1 MHRYTSFHLLCK
13 GCILSVLLLYAC
25 KKQESSPSTPPKLM
39 YTPDTAIVLKG
50 AADTSVTPAT
60 TWNGSKGSFAFAV
73 PPVPGISIDN
83 STGKIFWTATVPIG
97 TYLLPVIAR
106 NAAPTADTVIYT
118 LIVSGPIS
126 TIAGNIR
133 GFSGDGGPAVN
144 ASLDNPSD
152 VTIDGQGNIYIADT
166 YNNRIRVIHPDGTI
180 HPFAGDGNSAFAGDG
195 GPAALAEFES
205 PYAISSDK
213 LGNLYITDYG
223 NSRIRKINANGIIS
237 TIAGTTYTTAG
248 YLGDGGPATQAQ
260 LYLIGGKVALDTSG
274 NLYIGDYGD
283 QRVREVTPDGIIHTI
298 AGTGSTGSFIPD
310 GTAAL
315 NAGIAN
321 PNGIYTGADGN
332 IYIVSEL
339 GSAVYRLN
347 TGDIYNVA
355 GSPNGWAGFGQ
366 SGDGGPALKAL
377 LNRPTNIVADR
388 QGNLFIADFAN
399 NKIREIDTKGIITTV
414 AGNGQSGFS
423 GDGGPAA
430 AAELEGPYG
439 LALDANGNL
448 YIADTFNHRIR
459 EVILH

>member
-1 MHRYTSFHLLCK
+1 MRRHTFIHLLCHA
-13 GCILSVLLLYAC
+13 CLLFFLLLTAC
-25 KKQESSPSTPPKLM
+25 KRSLSPVMPPILM

-50 AADTSVTPAT
+50 AADTSVTPVTA
-60 TWNGSKGSFAFAV
+60 WNGSKGSFAFAV
-73 PPVPGISIDN
+73 TPVPGISIDN
-83 STGKIFWTATVPIG
+83 GTGKISWTPAVPIG

-106 NAAPTADTVIYT
+106 NAASTADTVFYT
-118 LIVSGPIS
+118 LTVSGPIT

-133 GFSGDGGPAVN
+133 GFAGDGGPAVN

-152 VTIDGQGNIYIADT
+152 VTLDAQNNIYIADT
-166 YNNRIRVIHPDGTI
+166 YNNRIRVINPDGTI

-195 GPAALAEFES
+195 GPAAAAEFES
-205 PYAISSDK
+205 PYAISNDNA
-213 LGNLYITDYG
+213 GNFYITDYG

-237 TIAGTTYTTAG
+237 TIAGTTYTTPG

-260 LYLIGGKVALDTSG
+260 LYLIGGKVALDG
-274 NLYIGDYGD
+274 QGDLYIGDYGD

-298 AGTGSTGSFIPD
+298 AGTGSSGSFIPD
-310 GTAAL
+310 GTPAL

-332 IYIVSEL
+332 IYIVSEV
-339 GSAVYRLN
+339 GSTIYRLN
-347 TGDIYNVA
+347 AGNIYNVA
-355 GSPNGWAGFGQ
+355 GSPNAWANWGQ
-366 SGDGGPALKAL
+366 SGDGGPAQKAL
-377 LNRPTNIVADR
+377 FNRPTNIVADN

-430 AAELEGPYG
+430 AAELSGPYG
-439 LALDANGNL
+439 LAVDANGNL
-448 YIADTFNHRIR
+448 YIADTFNNRIR
-459 EVILH
+459 KVILH